1 MKYLL
6 VVLFVLLVHCL
17 LQLVLAFLVFFVL
30 LSCTT
35 CACFSRFRFVGSFW
49 NMYSFICAVGC
60 LVVKQLIKSFQGD
73 HFEE

>member
-30 LSCTT
+30 SCAM
-35 CACFSRFRFVGSFW
+35 CACFSCFRFVGSLW